1 MMAGQLID
9 KKAETFW
16 VKARNTVEHYTQFVN
31 EKPIS
36 EKFVLSFTDLL
47 YASNFKAGN
56 GNVQEPV
63 ESIEEKLTEYSQ
75 LLTDF
80 NNKIFDNSL
89 NNKALASLDD
99 EKLEFLLMLIERM
112 VNVCS
117 KQKIDGF
124 GISYCSALFHFYFPN
139 LIPVLDR
146 RVLMGIGI
154 VTKPIQM
161 NLYGQVK
168 EIETYYKRLVEE
180 LYKQL
185 KAGNF
190 PDLEKADEHYFKIE
204 TPEQLKVKNL
214 RNHLKGTNS

>member
-1 MMAGQLID
+1 MMAGQLMD
-9 KKAETFW
+9 KKAEAFW

-36 EKFVLSFTDLL
+36 KKLVPSFTDLL

-80 NNKIFDNSL
+80 NNKIFDNPL

-99 EKLEFLLMLIERM
+99 EKLAFLLMLIERM

-146 RVLMGIGI
+146 RVLMGMKI
-154 VTKPIQM
+154 VTKPEQM
-161 NLYGQVK
+161 DRYGQVK
-168 EIETYYKRLVEE
+168 KIGDYYEFLIRE
-180 LYKQL
+180 LHKQL
-185 KAGNF
+185 QEERF
-190 PDLEKADEHYFKIE
+190 DTLEDADKYYFGMQ
-204 TPEQLKVKNL
+204 TPEHLKAKNL
-214 RNHLKGTNS
+214 RKS